1 MTGDQDR
8 IEGEAAELEAPG
20 ARREFLRKAGK
31 FAAVTP
37 PLMATMLAVTS
48 TPALANGS
56 GSGGKGKGK
65 GGGKG
70 KGKGRGRGRGN

>member
-1 MTGDQDR
+1 MDTEPERAD
-8 IEGEAAELEAPG
+8 GEATDNEG
-20 ARREFLRKAGK
+20 SSARREFLRKAGK

-56 GSGGKGKGK
+56 GSGHGH
-65 GGGKG
+65 
-70 KGKGRGRGRGN
+70 GKGR

>member
-1 MTGDQDR
+1 MSAEPEVGSDEITDD
-8 IEGEAAELEAPG
+8 AALNG
-20 ARREFLRKAGK
+20 RREFLLKAGK

-56 GSGGKGKGK
+56 GAGHSKGRGKGH
-65 GGGKG
+65 
-70 KGKGRGRGRGN
+70 GKGRGKGHSADG

>member
-1 MTGDQDR
+1 MDTEP
-8 IEGEAAELEAPG
+8 EGVDGEGTDNEG
-20 ARREFLRKAGK
+20 SSARREFLRKAGK

-56 GSGGKGKGK
+56 GAGR
-65 GGGKG
+65 GKG
-70 KGKGRGRGRGN
+70 KGKGR